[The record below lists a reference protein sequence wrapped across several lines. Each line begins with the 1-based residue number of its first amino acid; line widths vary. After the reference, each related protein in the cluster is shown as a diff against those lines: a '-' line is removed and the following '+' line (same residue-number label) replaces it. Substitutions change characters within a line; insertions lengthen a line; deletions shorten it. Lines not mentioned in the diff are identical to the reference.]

1 MRSVWVPDV
10 GHPPGGEADRKNS
23 AVHETEVAAV
33 CLSDDSRRAD
43 FLELIENQEWVARI
57 FGDALLKQGADV
69 NAVQGDGL
77 TALHW
82 AALKGDTEL
91 TTMLLS
97 AGGNSRARTRFGGYT
112 ALHVAAE
119 NGHALV
125 LKALLDAG
133 ADVAATTSVG
143 TTALML
149 AAGAGNTEALTVLL
163 DAGADVNAKE
173 VERGHTPLMFAAAAN
188 RLPAVKLLLAR
199 RADPGVATHV
209 TDLAALSRSGD
220 NPDGRNLPTNTQ
232 VRSGGNAQPASVSAT
247 AATPAP
253 PPAAR
258 IRMPGV
264 DRSYFINELV
274 ASHGGMTPLL
284 FAARQGYTDVAL
296 ALLDA
301 GVDVNQAK
309 GGDGTTPLLIACI
322 NGHFDLAK
330 LLLDRGADPNRVADN
345 GVAPLYAVINL
356 RWIQESGYPNPWAH
370 FDQKTDY
377 LGLMKVLLEKGA
389 DPNARVNRKVWYSG
403 YNFDQS
409 DVEEVGSTAFWRAAY
424 GADVEAMKLLVNHG
438 ADPHIP
444 TTKPPAAQ
452 REGGAPPVA
461 VDSSAPATV
470 AVGGPAVS
478 ALHAASGAGYGEGFA
493 GNSHRYAPS
502 GMLAAVKYLVDELH
516 MDVNQRDDEGNT
528 ALHNAA
534 ARGDNDMVLYLVS
547 KGADVKAVNRK
558 GQTTVDLANGPVQRT
573 QPFPETIAILEKLGA
588 INNHKCVSC

>member
-1 MRSVWVPDV
+1 ML
-10 GHPPGGEADRKNS
+10 RKLVVIGALCLS
-23 AVHETEVAAV
+23 PAVHAAERTVADAAMKGDREAV
-33 CLSDDSRRAD
+33 R
-43 FLELIENQEWVARI
+43 
-57 FGDALLKQGADV
+57 ALLKQGADV
-69 NAVQGDGL
+69 NAVQGDGV

-82 AALKGDTEL
+82 AAVKGDAEL
-91 TTMLLS
+91 ANMLLI
-97 AGGNSRARTRFGGYT
+97 AGGNSRARTRMGGYT
-112 ALHVAAE
+112 PLHLAAE
-119 NGHALV
+119 YGHAAV
-125 LKALLDAG
+125 IKALVQSG
-133 ADVAATTSVG
+133 ADVGATTSVG

-149 AAGAGNTEALTVLL
+149 SAAAGNTDAMAVIL
-163 DAGADVNAKE
+163 DAGANVNAKE
-173 VERGHTPLMFAAAAN
+173 AERGHTALMFAAAAN

-199 RADPGVATHV
+199 RADPSAATMV
-209 TDLAALSRSGD
+209 TDLAALSRNGD

-232 VRSGGNAQPASVSAT
+232 VRSGGNAQPASVSAS
-247 AATPAP
+247 AATPASA
-253 PPAAR
+253 PAPR
-258 IRMPGV
+258 VRMPGV

-284 FAARQGYTDVAL
+284 FAARQGYLEVATT
-296 ALLDA
+296 LLDA

-322 NGHFDLAK
+322 NGQFDLAK
-330 LLLDRGADPNRVADN
+330 LLLDRGANPNLVADN

-377 LGLMKVLLEKGA
+377 LGLMTLLLEKGA

-424 GADVEAMKLLVNHG
+424 GADVEAMKLLVKYG
-438 ADPHIP
+438 ADPHIT

-452 REGGAPPVA
+452 REGGAPPVP
-461 VDSSAPATV
+461 DTSGLPTIP
-470 AVGGPAVS
+470 VGGPAVP
-478 ALHAASGAGYGEGFA
+478 ALLAASGVGYGEGFA
-493 GNSHRYAPS
+493 GNSHRYAPG

-534 ARGDNDMVLYLVS
+534 ARGDNEMVLYLVA

-558 GQTTVDLANGPVQRT
+558 GQTTVDMANGPVQRT

-588 INNHKCVSC
+588 TNNHKCVSC